1 MGNLEGRIALVTG
14 SSRGIGEYMAKYLSQ
29 AGAKVAI
36 AARTTEVTDKRL
48 PGSIYSVAHEIREE
62 GGVAT
67 SIKMNMRDPISISD
81 GISQTVEELGG
92 LDIVVNN
99 AGISPH
105 DNIENLDMDNWNT
118 IRGVVLDGVMLGCK
132 HTLPLLKKSTCGAI
146 VNVSSVAGMVGS
158 SEYTSYG
165 AAKAGVRN
173 VTKSIALHCARKR
186 YSVRC
191 NSVHPGSIDTPILD
205 ADKVKYGEEKTIQ
218 VRTKAIP
225 MGRLGLAREVA
236 NAILFLASD
245 DASFI
250 TGAELVIDGG
260 FTAR

>member
-1 MGNLEGRIALVTG
+1 MTDRIKNRIALVTG
-14 SSRGIGEYMAKYLSQ
+14 AASGIGKATADLFEAEGAVVIRTDITDGDHHKLDVAKASHWRRLIDSIEYE
-29 AGAKVAI
+29 
-36 AARTTEVTDKRL
+36 R
-48 PGSIYSVAHEIREE
+48 
-62 GGVAT
+62 
-67 SIKMNMRDPISISD
+67 
-81 GISQTVEELGG
+81 

-205 ADKVKYGEEKTIQ
+205 ADKAKYGEEKTIQ